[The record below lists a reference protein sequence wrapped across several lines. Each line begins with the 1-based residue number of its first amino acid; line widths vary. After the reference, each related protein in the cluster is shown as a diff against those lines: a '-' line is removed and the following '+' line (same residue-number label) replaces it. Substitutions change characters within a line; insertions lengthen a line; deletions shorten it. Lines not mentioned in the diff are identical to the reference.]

1 MNNTA
6 TDNNESS
13 AASELKAEVLELRA
27 KIAELENRM
36 AHDDM
41 STLMH
46 MVMGT
51 VNQLK
56 ADMVNNALTQMG
68 QEPQNMYNNEVGTP
82 GMTLPPAEFDYQVL
96 QRKSDDS
103 IAFDWVRAH

>member
-1 MNNTA
+1 MNNTV

-56 ADMVNNALTQMG
+56 ADMVNNALTQLG
-68 QEPQNMYNNEVGTP
+68 QEAQNMYNNEVGQP
-82 GMTLPPAEFDYQVL
+82 AVLPPADYDYQVL